1 MSLDDVAPAVAASGR
16 PSPVQFPLDLSKQF
30 HEAWQLLYRG
40 REPPLTCGDSI
51 QRKCSPMTCVND
63 PGRRVS

>member
-40 REPPLTCGDSI
+40 RNRL
-51 QRKCSPMTCVND
+51 
-63 PGRRVS
+63 